1 MALKTILIVITVL
14 FISSCFQEDWR
25 CVTRGQA
32 MYSIS
37 DSGKLGGAGRGCSC
51 QQIRSFELRT
61 FGSVDEAALRN
72 DFGC

>member
-1 MALKTILIVITVL
+1 
-14 FISSCFQEDWR
+14 
-25 CVTRGQA
+25 

-37 DSGKLGGAGRGCSC
+37 DSGKLGGAGKGCSC
-51 QQIRSFELRT
+51 QQIRSFELRA